1 MSGKIAIHQPNLL
14 SWCPFF
20 YKMHKADI
28 FVILINCQFE
38 KNGFQN
44 RALVKEKWWTLPVV
58 NGTCD
63 IKDKFYTN
71 GNKLIDVNMPLII
84 GFAKLLG
91 INTSKIHYDFPAESK
106 GKTERLI
113 EICKRFDCDQYL
125 TNSDAKKK
133 YLDEKLMNENGI
145 EVVDCD
151 VPNQFKKSLFEM
163 FEQNGIEGTI
173 KILNKEFNLKGVK

>member
-14 SWCPFF
+14 PWFPYF

-28 FVILINCQFE
+28 FVLMVHCQFE

-44 RALVKEKWWTLPVV
+44 RALVKDKWWTLPVV
-58 NGTCD
+58 NGNVT

-71 GNKLIDVNMPLII
+71 GNKLTDVNIPLIL

-91 INTSKIHYDFPAESK
+91 INTSKIHHDFPSETR
-106 GKTERLI
+106 GTERII

-125 TNSDAKKK
+125 TNPEAMDK
-133 YLDEKLMNENGI
+133 YLDEKMMNDAGI
-145 EVVDCD
+145 EVVACD
-151 VPNQFKKSLFEM
+151 VPKQFKKSLIEIFE
-163 FEQNGIEGTI
+163 ECGIEGAT
-173 KILNKEFNLKGVK
+173 KVLNKEFACKR